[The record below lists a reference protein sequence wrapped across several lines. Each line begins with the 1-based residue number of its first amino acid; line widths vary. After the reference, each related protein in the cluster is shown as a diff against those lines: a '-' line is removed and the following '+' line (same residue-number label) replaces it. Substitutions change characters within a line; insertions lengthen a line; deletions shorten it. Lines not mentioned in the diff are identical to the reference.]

1 MKINDDSQELDV
13 KDFVSSFLGGL
24 ALVFIVVLS
33 MAIY

>member
-1 MKINDDSQELDV
+1 MKRNDNIQELDV

-24 ALVFIVVLS
+24 VLVFLVVLS

>member
-1 MKINDDSQELDV
+1 MKRNDDSQELDV

-24 ALVFIVVLS
+24 ALVLLVVLS

>member
-1 MKINDDSQELDV
+1 MKRNDDSQELDV

-24 ALVFIVVLS
+24 TLVFLVVLS

>member
-1 MKINDDSQELDV
+1 METNDDRQELDV

-24 ALVFIVVLS
+24 ALVFLIVLS